1 MSARDHLHGELA
13 AWAER
18 QPTAP
23 AVECGDERLSYRE
36 LGDAARQLAG
46 RMVQAGLRSGDR
58 VGLLLPKSAESV
70 IAMCGVLAAGGAYVP
85 IDEQSPAARQ
95 LSVLRDS
102 HVRGLV
108 ATRAALVRLL
118 DAEPEFAHSLQFVF
132 CSEPIELPCA
142 CLPWQAARDMGV
154 PSLPQVDPSS
164 PAYLLYTSGSTG
176 RPKGVVVSHRGARSF
191 VDWAIQSFGLTS
203 TDHLANHA
211 QLNFDL
217 SVLDIFAALT
227 SGARVQLIPP
237 RLLLRPHRV
246 SELLRER
253 GVTVSYSVPST
264 LTLLAR
270 EGRLGELAPSRLTR
284 VLFAGEV
291 FPVPALRQVMHA
303 LPHAR
308 FFNLFGPTETNVCT
322 WYALPGIPPP
332 DAPAIPIGQPCHHVR
347 AAILD
352 ADGHPVPDGE
362 PGELCV
368 AGPPVLLE
376 YFGREDL
383 TRAAF
388 WEPGPGRDSDPMYRT
403 GDRVRRDP
411 DGLLW
416 FLGRRDRQVKRRGYR
431 IELGEIESALALL
444 PGIRECAVVATS
456 DAPGECRVRAV
467 LVPEPNADVSV
478 LTIKL
483 HCGRLLPPYMLPD
496 SFDVRESLPRTS
508 TGKIDLLSLQ

>member
-1 MSARDHLHGELA
+1 M
-13 AWAER
+13 
-18 QPTAP
+18 
-23 AVECGDERLSYRE
+23 ECGDERLSYSE
-36 LGDAARQLAG
+36 LDDAARRLAG
-46 RMVQAGLRSGDR
+46 RMVQAGLRSEDR
-58 VGLLLPKSAESV
+58 VGLLLPKSAQSV
-70 IAMCGVLAAGGAYVP
+70 VSMCAVLAAGGAYVP
-85 IDEQSPAARQ
+85 VDEQSPAARQ
-95 LSVLRDS
+95 LGVLRDCG
-102 HVRGLV
+102 VRGLV
-108 ATRAALVRLL
+108 ATRSALVRLL
-118 DAEPEFAHSLQFVF
+118 DADPEFAHSLNFVF
-132 CSEPIELPCA
+132 SSEPLELGCA
-142 CLPWQAARDMGV
+142 CLPWQTDRSAGDIA
-154 PSLPQVDPSS
+154 LPQVDPSR

-176 RPKGVVVSHRGARSF
+176 KPKGVVVSHRGARSF
-191 VDWAIQSFGLTS
+191 VDWAIQSFELTS
-203 TDHLANHA
+203 ADHLANHA

-217 SVLDIFAALT
+217 SVLDLFAALG

-246 SELLRER
+246 SELMLER

-270 EGRLGELAPSRLTR
+270 EGRLGEVAPSQLRR

-291 FPVPALRQVMHA
+291 FPVPALRQVMQA

-322 WYALPGIPPP
+322 WHALPGIPP
-332 DAPAIPIGQPCHHVR
+332 AKAQAIPIGKPCSHVR
-347 AAILD
+347 VAILD
-352 ADGHPVPDGE
+352 ADGHPVAAGE

-376 YFGREDL
+376 YFGRADL

-388 WEPGPGRDSDPMYRT
+388 WAPGPGRGDERMYRT
-403 GDRVRRDP
+403 GDRVRQDRE
-411 DGLLW
+411 GLLW

-444 PGIRECAVVATS
+444 PGIRECAVVANTG
-456 DAPGECRVRAV
+456 APGECRVRAV
-467 LVPEPNADVSV
+467 LVPEPGADVSV

-496 SFDVRESLPRTS
+496 SFDVRESLPRTG
-508 TGKIDLLSLQ
+508 TGKIDLSSLQ